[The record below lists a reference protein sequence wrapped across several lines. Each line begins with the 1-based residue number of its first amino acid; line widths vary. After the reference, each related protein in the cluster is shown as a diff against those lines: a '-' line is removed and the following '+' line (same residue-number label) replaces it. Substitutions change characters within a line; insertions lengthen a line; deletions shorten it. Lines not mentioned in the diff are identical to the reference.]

1 MNTIIRN
8 VLAVFAG
15 ILIGGLVNMLII
27 MMGGQ
32 LIPPPP
38 GADMTTAEGIA
49 AAMPNLSARHFVM
62 PFLAHALGTF
72 AGALAAALIAA
83 TYKTQFA
90 LGIGVFFLLG
100 GIAASAMIPAP
111 VWFIALD
118 LILAYIPPA
127 IIAGKLA
134 GGRD

>member
-8 VLAVFAG
+8 VLAVLAG
-15 ILIGGLVNMLII
+15 ILIGSLVNMGII
-27 MMGGQ
+27 MIGGQ
-32 LIPPPP
+32 LIPPPA

-49 AAMPNLSARHFVM
+49 AAMPDLSARHFVM

-90 LGIGVFFLLG
+90 LGIGVVFLFA
-100 GIAASAMIPAP
+100 GIAASTMIPAP

-118 LILAYIPPA
+118 LLLAYIPA
-127 IIAGKLA
+127 AFIAGKLA

>member
-49 AAMPNLSARHFVM
+49 AAMPNLSAKHFVM